1 MKRLKL
7 TLLTAALLA
16 INSASAH
23 EAKGPH
29 GGRVVDAGNYHLEL
43 VVRGSDVALFVT
55 DGNEKPIAA
64 TGFKA
69 VAILNADGKAQR
81 VALEAGDAAKISG
94 KAETALPTD
103 VKVVVQLTA
112 PDGKIRQGQF
122 K

>member
-7 TLLTAALLA
+7 TLLAAALLA
-16 INSASAH
+16 ATPVAAH
-23 EAKGPH
+23 EVKGPH

-43 VVRGSDVALFVT
+43 VVGGADVAVFVSDGSDKPVAS
-55 DGNEKPIAA
+55 

-81 VALEAGDAAKISG
+81 IALESGDSAKLSG
-94 KAETALPTD
+94 KAETPLPAD
-103 VKVVVQLTA
+103 VKGVVQLTA
-112 PDGKIRQGQF
+112 PDGKVRQGQF

>member
-7 TLLTAALLA
+7 MLLTAALLA
-16 INSASAH
+16 ASPALPH
-23 EAKGPH
+23 DAKGPH
-29 GGRVVDAGNYHLEL
+29 GGRVVDAGNYHVEL

-55 DGNEKPIAA
+55 DGSEKPVLS

-81 VALEAGDAAKISG
+81 IALEPGDATKLSG
-94 KAETALPTD
+94 KAETALPAD
-103 VKVVVQLTA
+103 VKGVVQLTA
-112 PDGKIRQGQF
+112 PDGKVRQGQF

>member
-7 TLLTAALLA
+7 TLLAAASLA
-16 INSASAH
+16 ATPVAAH
-23 EAKGPH
+23 DVKGPH

-43 VVRGSDVALFVT
+43 VVGGADVTVFVT
-55 DGNEKPIAA
+55 DGSDKPVAS

-81 VALEAGDAAKISG
+81 IALESGDPAKLSG
-94 KAETALPTD
+94 KAETPLPAD
-103 VKVVVQLTA
+103 VKGVVQLTA
-112 PDGKIRQGQF
+112 ADGKVRQGQF